1 MRSLLT
7 PQRPQAIP
15 AKIMNRA
22 RIEKSPLKARP
33 RTGTRTRPTVA
44 PRLIV
49 QPSVLRT
56 KLDARA
62 IPTASWTV
70 FVTTGVAPRVCAH
83 GPVKRRS
90 TCPDRPCLF
99 AAGATWSM
107 METCR

>member
-1 MRSLLT
+1 
-7 PQRPQAIP
+7 
-15 AKIMNRA
+15 MNRA

-70 FVTTGVAPRVCAH
+70 FVTTGVAPRVCAQPPGQAALH
-83 GPVKRRS
+83 LSRQAMPVRRWGDLVDDGNVPL
-90 TCPDRPCLF
+90 TQVAPTPLEAQRRL
-99 AAGATWSM
+99 A
-107 METCR
+107 R